1 MSEEFYCILKLVS
14 GEEILSLISVDEN
27 EDDPMIILQNPI
39 TVRLVHNYSGA
50 HIKVKPWMDLSND
63 DIFMIRL
70 DKVMTMSETTDE
82 KLIQIYNDYIKEEI
96 EEDDEDS
103 IDTHKSS
110 TDELDGSVKPSS
122 KMGYLSTVEEARVA
136 LEELYKLEDTKES

>member
-14 GEEILSLISVDEN
+14 GEEILSLISIDDN
-27 EDDPMIILQNPI
+27 DNDPMIVLQNPI
-39 TVRLVHNYSGA
+39 TVKLVHNYSGA
-50 HIKVKPWMDLSND
+50 HIKVKPWMDLSTD

-70 DKVMTMSETTDE
+70 DKVMTMTETTDE
-82 KLIQIYNDYIKEEI
+82 KLIEIYNNYIKEEM
-96 EEDDEDS
+96 EDEEDS
-103 IDTHKSS
+103 IDTYRSS
-110 TDELDGSVKPSS
+110 TDEPTGSVKPSS

>member
-82 KLIQIYNDYIKEEI
+82 KLIQIYNDYIKDEE
-96 EEDDEDS
+96 EEDSAESFNIS
-103 IDTHKSS
+103 IKKS
-110 TDELDGSVKPSS
+110 DGSVKPSS
-122 KMGYLSTVEEARVA
+122 KMGYLSTVEEARVS

>member
-1 MSEEFYCILKLVS
+1 MSDEFYCILKLVS
-14 GEEILSLISVDEN
+14 GEEILSLISVDDN
-27 EDDPMIILQNPI
+27 DNDPMIVLQNPI

-82 KLIQIYNDYIKEEI
+82 KLIQIYNDYIKEELE
-96 EEDDEDS
+96 EEDVVTQEIIIGGTTYLIDEENNLYS
-103 IDTHKSS
+103 VDTH
-110 TDELDGSVKPSS
+110 EE
-122 KMGYLSTVEEARVA
+122 MGTYNPETQEISREF
-136 LEELYKLEDTKES
+136 

>member
-14 GEEILSLISVDEN
+14 GEEILSLISIDEN
-27 EDDPMIILQNPI
+27 DDDPMIVLQNPI
-39 TVRLVHNYSGA
+39 TVKLVTNYSGA

-70 DKVMTMSETTDE
+70 DKVITMTETTDE
-82 KLIQIYNDYIKEEI
+82 KLIQIYNDYIKEE
-96 EEDDEDS
+96 EEDS
-103 IDTHKSS
+103 VDTYRSS
-110 TDELDGSVKPSS
+110 TVEPDGSVKPSS

-136 LEELYKLEDTKES
+136 LEDLYKLEDNKES

>member
-14 GEEILSLISVDEN
+14 GEEILSLISIDDN
-27 EDDPMIILQNPI
+27 DDDPLIILQNPI
-39 TVRLVHNYSGA
+39 TVKLIANYSGA

-70 DKVMTMSETTDE
+70 DKVMTMTETTDE
-82 KLIQIYNDYIKEEI
+82 KLIQIYNDYIKEEEE
-96 EEDDEDS
+96 EEDLLDS
-103 IDTHKSS
+103 YKSS
-110 TDELDGSVKPSS
+110 TDEPTGSVKPSS

-136 LEELYKLEDTKES
+136 LEDLYKLEDNKES

>member
-1 MSEEFYCILKLVS
+1 MSDEFYCILKLVS
-14 GEEILSLISVDEN
+14 GEEILSLISVDDN
-27 EDDPMIILQNPI
+27 DDDPIIILQNPI
-39 TVRLVHNYSGA
+39 TVRLIHNYSGA

-82 KLIQIYNDYIKEEI
+82 KLIQIYNDYIKDEEE
-96 EEDDEDS
+96 EEDSVESFNIS
-103 IDTHKSS
+103 IKKP
-110 TDELDGSVKPSS
+110 DGSVKPSS
-122 KMGYLSTVEEARVA
+122 KMGYLSTVEEARVS

>member
-14 GEEILSLISVDEN
+14 GEEILSLVSVDDN
-27 EDDPMIILQNPI
+27 DDDPMIILQNPI

-82 KLIQIYNDYIKEEI
+82 KLIQIYNDYIKEEL
-96 EEDDEDS
+96 EEEDS
-103 IDTHKSS
+103 IDTYKSS
-110 TDELDGSVKPSS
+110 TGELDGSVKPSS

-136 LEELYKLEDTKES
+136 LEDLYKLEDNKES

>member
-14 GEEILSLISVDEN
+14 GEEILSLISIDEN
-27 EDDPMIILQNPI
+27 DDDPMIVLQNPI
-39 TVRLVHNYSGA
+39 TVKLVTNYSGA

-70 DKVMTMSETTDE
+70 DKVITMTETTDE
-82 KLIQIYNDYIKEEI
+82 KLIQIYNDYIKEE
-96 EEDDEDS
+96 EEDS
-103 IDTHKSS
+103 IDTYRSS
-110 TDELDGSVKPSS
+110 TDEPDGSVKPSS

-136 LEELYKLEDTKES
+136 LEDLYKLEDNKES

>member
-14 GEEILSLISVDEN
+14 GEEILSLISVDDN
-27 EDDPMIILQNPI
+27 DDDPMIILQNPI
-39 TVRLVHNYSGA
+39 TVKLVTNYSGA

-70 DKVMTMSETTDE
+70 DKVITMTETTDE
-82 KLIQIYNDYIKEEI
+82 KLIQIYNDYIKEE
-96 EEDDEDS
+96 EEDS
-103 IDTHKSS
+103 IDTYRSS
-110 TDELDGSVKPSS
+110 TDEPDGSVKPSS

-136 LEELYKLEDTKES
+136 LEDLYKLEDNKES

>member
-1 MSEEFYCILKLVS
+1 MSDEFYCILKLVS
-14 GEEILSLISVDEN
+14 GEEILSLISVDDN
-27 EDDPMIILQNPI
+27 DDDPIIILQNPI
-39 TVRLVHNYSGA
+39 TVRLIHNYSGA

-82 KLIQIYNDYIKEEI
+82 KLIQIYNDYIKDEE
-96 EEDDEDS
+96 EEDSAESFNIS
-103 IDTHKSS
+103 IKKS
-110 TDELDGSVKPSS
+110 DGSVKPSS
-122 KMGYLSTVEEARVA
+122 KMGYLSTVEEARVS